1 MYLEIGLVILV
12 IILILLVIFC
22 IPILLQIWRILKD
35 VRMTL
40 ETLNQSLPAILKNME
55 EITTNVNSSTAILDQ
70 RIKNSSNTTDQSH
83 PIIRDIIDNILCFA
97 PISMKLPILQTIKNA
112 VAVVKGIRVF
122 ANILVNK
129 KEPLNEPNKKPP
141 QSILT

>member
-40 ETLNQSLPAILKNME
+40 TTLNQSLPTILRNLE
-55 EITTNVNSSTAILDQ
+55 EITTNINNYTAAVNR
-70 RIKNSSNTTDQSH
+70 RIQNFSNTADRSQL
-83 PIIRDIIDNILCFA
+83 IISDIIDNIQCFA
-97 PISMKLPILQTIKNA
+97 PIAMKLPIFQTIKKVAA
-112 VAVVKGIRVF
+112 VIKGIRVF
-122 ANILVNK
+122 IDVLLNK
-129 KEPLNEPNKKPP
+129 ERV
-141 QSILT
+141 

>member
-12 IILILLVIFC
+12 IILVLLVIFC

-40 ETLNQSLPAILKNME
+40 ETLNQSLPTILKNLE
-55 EITTNVNSSTAILDQ
+55 EITTNVNSSTAILSQ
-70 RIKNSSNTTDQSH
+70 RIQNSSNTADRFQL
-83 PIIRDIIDNILCFA
+83 IISDIIDNIQCFA
-97 PISMKLPILQTIKNA
+97 PIAMKLPIFQTIKNV

-122 ANILVNK
+122 IDVLLNK
-129 KEPLNEPNKKPP
+129 EKV
-141 QSILT
+141 